1 MQDVNAILRN
11 TNCANFHNFE
21 KQEQL
26 FARGKYKKLFR
37 KVHFSPEVLFPL
49 YKPVEGNFGGS
60 RTVHIRLALPLRV
73 NLPSRKEI
81 CQWLQ
86 RVFLTNALPSL
97 NNPQPIPMTTMAN
110 LDSHVAS
117 ILDANNSDDED
128 ALIAS
133 LEDSPALDAFREQRI
148 QQLHSE
154 FTRAKAQKNEGFG
167 NYTEIK
173 EEKALMDLT
182 TSVKYA
188 VVHFA
193 KDDFARCG
201 VMDGHLEVRTPS
213 FTWNEIHLWQA
224 LASKHF
230 DTRFLKMNV
239 ENAPFLVTKLKI
251 QVLPC
256 VLAFVN
262 GVSVDRIVGFEGL
275 GYTQDTFKTKD
286 LEARL
291 LQSGVIQRAKATGD
305 ASIKFGVTKAK
316 KDDSDD
322 GDDWD

>member
-1 MQDVNAILRN
+1 
-11 TNCANFHNFE
+11 
-21 KQEQL
+21 
-26 FARGKYKKLFR
+26 
-37 KVHFSPEVLFPL
+37 
-49 YKPVEGNFGGS
+49 
-60 RTVHIRLALPLRV
+60 
-73 NLPSRKEI
+73 
-81 CQWLQ
+81 
-86 RVFLTNALPSL
+86 
-97 NNPQPIPMTTMAN
+97 MAN

-188 VVHFA
+188 VIHFA

-213 FTWNEIHLWQA
+213 FTGNGNSSLVGACTKTFRYQVSEDECRECAVSGYQA
-224 LASKHF
+224 EDPGPSL
-230 DTRFLKMNV
+230 R
-239 ENAPFLVTKLKI
+239 
-251 QVLPC
+251 
-256 VLAFVN
+256 
-262 GVSVDRIVGFEGL
+262 
-275 GYTQDTFKTKD
+275 
-286 LEARL
+286 
-291 LQSGVIQRAKATGD
+291 
-305 ASIKFGVTKAK
+305 ASIR
-316 KDDSDD
+316 
-322 GDDWD
+322 